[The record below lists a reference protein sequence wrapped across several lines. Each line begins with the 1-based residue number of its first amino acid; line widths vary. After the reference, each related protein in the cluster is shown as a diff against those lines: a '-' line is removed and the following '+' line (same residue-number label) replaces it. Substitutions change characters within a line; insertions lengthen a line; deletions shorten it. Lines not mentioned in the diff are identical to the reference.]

1 MKRRE
6 MLLTTG
12 AAAIGLSAFPMGWV
26 AAADKKKQKILY
38 FTRSA
43 GFCHSPV
50 DRHGKDELAYSEK
63 VFTALGAKNGF
74 EVICSQDPSLFE
86 GDLSQYD
93 AIAFYTS
100 GNALSDKGKANL
112 LDAINKGKG
121 FIGFHSATDSFRSA
135 GIDPYIAMI
144 GGEFITHA
152 SQQEALMKLADPKF
166 PGTTGLG
173 DGFKMNEEWYC
184 MNKFPADLHVIL
196 VQETEGMH
204 DAPYQ
209 RPPFPATWARLQG
222 KGRVFY
228 TSMGHREDVWTNPK
242 FEQVVLGG
250 IAWALGNVDAD
261 VTPNIAQVTPKA
273 NELKR

>member
-6 MLLTTG
+6 LLLTAG

-26 AAADKKKQKILY
+26 AADDKKKQKILY

-43 GFCHSPV
+43 GFCHSVV
-50 DRHGKDELAYSEK
+50 DRHGKPELAYSEK
-63 VFTALGAKNGF
+63 LFTELGAKHGF
-74 EVICSQDPSLFE
+74 EVVCSQDPAVFE

-93 AIAFYTS
+93 AFAFYTT
-100 GNALSDKGKANL
+100 GICLSDKGKANL
-112 LDAINKGKG
+112 LEAVKNGKG
-121 FIGFHSATDSFRSA
+121 FIGFHSSTDSFHSS

-152 SQQEALMKLADPKF
+152 SQQEALMKLVDPKF
-166 PGTTGLG
+166 PGTNGLG

-184 MNKFPADLHVIL
+184 MNKFAPDLHVIL

-250 IAWALGNVDAD
+250 VSWILGNVNAD